1 MSSTPSL
8 IQSAALADRAAPP
21 FPFFS
26 EEMEEAEKRLTEVGE
41 FTGERLFRDRP
52 GIYSAVV
59 RMAAEGLSISAAA
72 RALGVSR
79 NTVAA
84 VREREGITIEQ
95 DKKELMKLFGT
106 ARRLSVEK
114 VIELIP
120 DLKSAKDAAI
130 TAAVMVDKYALLA
143 GEATSRVERVEVKP
157 DQVQAYLDALPVV
170 DAEFEVVSMGV
181 AAGTAGQKAAGLEA
195 AAPALPGGGSDTLSD
210 VLAVLD
216 TGRGSGRATPRALA
230 VIEPGAA
237 DADGCPAGEGGGGGA
252 SVETHAPWVIDSEN
266 QNFGQ
271 RAHSTEDATASVAGE
286 HIRGAGDRGDGGDVE
301 GGGAAGGLPA
311 ATTLC
316 KRTKKKGG
324 PTPASSPRK
333 PTSKKAPISKKKKGG
348 SAC

>member
-1 MSSTPSL
+1 MTDSSL
-8 IQSAALADRAAPP
+8 ILSAAQAERAAPA
-21 FPFFS
+21 FSFFS
-26 EEMEEAEKRLTEVGE
+26 EEDREASERLAQAGE

-52 GIYSAVV
+52 GIYSAIV

-79 NTVAA
+79 NTVVA
-84 VREREGITIEQ
+84 VREREGISIEQ
-95 DKKELMKLFGT
+95 DKKELMKLLGT

-130 TAAVMVDKYALLA
+130 TAGVMVDKFALKA
-143 GEATSRVERVEVKP
+143 GEATSRVERVEVRP

-170 DAEFEVVSMGV
+170 DAEFEVISMGV
-181 AAGTAGQKAAGLEA
+181 PAETPGQKAAGLE
-195 AAPALPGGGSDTLSD
+195 GSVVGLLEGSSDLQSD
-210 VLAVLD
+210 VIDPTNSVQ
-216 TGRGSGRATPRALA
+216 SGEGTTSRTTDGVPSGPP
-230 VIEPGAA
+230 PGA
-237 DADGCPAGEGGGGGA
+237 GQGGGGGA
-252 SVETHAPWVIDSEN
+252 GVGDGAPRWIDSEN

>member
-1 MSSTPSL
+1 MIDSSL
-8 IQSAALADRAAPP
+8 IQAAAQAERAAPA
-21 FPFFS
+21 FSFFS
-26 EEMEEAEKRLTEVGE
+26 EEEREATERLTQAGE

-52 GIYSAVV
+52 GIYSAIV
-59 RMAAEGLSISAAA
+59 RMSAEGLSISAAA

-79 NTVAA
+79 NTVVA
-84 VREREGITIEQ
+84 VREREGISIEQ
-95 DKKELMKLFGT
+95 DKRELMKLLGT

-114 VIELIP
+114 VIELLP

-181 AAGTAGQKAAGLEA
+181 PAETPGQRAAGLEA
-195 AAPALPGGGSDTLSD
+195 AAGLLSD
-210 VLAVLD
+210 LQSD
-216 TGRGSGRATPRALA
+216 
-230 VIEPGAA
+230 VIDPANSVQAGEGTTCRTTAGLPSVPPPG
-237 DADGCPAGEGGGGGA
+237 AGEGGGGGA
-252 SVETHAPWVIDSEN
+252 CVNDGAPPWIDLEN

-271 RAHSTEDATASVAGE
+271 RTHSTEPE
-286 HIRGAGDRGDGGDVE
+286 
-301 GGGAAGGLPA
+301 
-311 ATTLC
+311 TTLC

-324 PTPASSPRK
+324 PTPPSSPRK